1 VSVGRGRWAEVL
13 MAVVPI
19 ALAIFTLLVLVEPD
33 VQPAIFMPRL
43 ALAIDALATLVAVA
57 VAILGWVRF
66 REGGDEA
73 ALWRASALLVL
84 GTINGLMATAT
95 ILGAEEVFGLS
106 LEQPGQLPLWASVIT
121 RGLAGGLL
129 IVAGLVATGRR
140 RQHVRRPLL
149 VLWLP
154 AMVATAAVFLAAG
167 LQESLPPLV
176 TPAGMAA
183 LRANPVAPLMP
194 GVAPVLIAVE
204 ALLGLAYL
212 LAAALSYEAFKRN
225 GRGTDGVLAV
235 GLMLAAFSQ
244 VLFAIHPGTY
254 NSVVTAGDL
263 LRVAFYAT
271 LLATLAVEVRGDIRA
286 LRAANDELTRLREAE
301 LVRAA
306 AEERAHLARELH
318 DGMSQELWYAKLKQ
332 GRLLA
337 LPEIVGG
344 ARELAGEVA
353 GAIESALAEAR
364 QAILALRPAEGG
376 SFAEVVQRYVADFSD
391 RFGIAAECR
400 CDAGADRLSPRAQAE
415 LLRIVQEALANVR
428 KHADATLVR
437 VELTEIGEGLE
448 LRVTDNGRGF
458 ATDRVGRA
466 GYGLSSMEQRAA
478 IIGGSLT
485 IDSREQDG
493 TRVLVQMPL
502 AAEGG

>member
-1 VSVGRGRWAEVL
+1 
-13 MAVVPI
+13 MALVPI
-19 ALAIFTLLVLVEPD
+19 GLAIFTFVVLVDPN
-33 VQPAIFMPRL
+33 VQPAIVNERL
-43 ALAIDALATLVAVA
+43 ALAIDAVATLVAVA

-84 GTINGLMATAT
+84 GTINALMAAAT
-95 ILGAEEVFGLS
+95 IAGVGSGFGLS
-106 LEQPGQLPLWASVIT
+106 LEQPGQLPLWASVVT
-121 RGLAGGLL
+121 RGLAGALL

-140 RQHVRRPLL
+140 RRGVRRPLL

-154 AMVATAAVFLAAG
+154 AMLATAAVFLAAG
-167 LQESLPPLV
+167 VPERLPELV
-176 TPAGMAA
+176 ISPGMTQ
-183 LRANPVAPLMP
+183 LSSRPTAPLMP
-194 GVAPVLIAVE
+194 GTAPLLIMVE
-204 ALLGLAYL
+204 ALLALAYL
-212 LAAALSYEAFKRN
+212 YAAALSYQAYQRN

-254 NSVVTAGDL
+254 SSLVTAGDL

-286 LRAANDELTRLREAE
+286 LRAANLELGRLREAE
-301 LVRAA
+301 GIRAA

-332 GRLLA
+332 GRLMA
-337 LPEIVGG
+337 LPEIVGT

-353 GAIESALAEAR
+353 AAIESALAEAR
-364 QAILALRPAEGG
+364 QAILALRPVEGG

-400 CDAGADRLSPRAQAE
+400 CDAAADRLSARAQAE

-437 VELTEIGEGLE
+437 VELSETADGLE

-458 ATDRVGRA
+458 ATDQVGRA

-485 IDSREQDG
+485 IDSRERDG

-502 AAEGG
+502 VAADGG

>member
-1 VSVGRGRWAEVL
+1 MLVAEGAAEVMLEIGPTLWDLAAPSLIVSEAGGRLTDFAGTPSHTGPQALATNGRLARGDRGRPGRGVSVGRGRWAEVL

-183 LRANPVAPLMP
+183 LRAEP
-194 GVAPVLIAVE
+194 G
-204 ALLGLAYL
+204 G
-212 LAAALSYEAFKRN
+212 AADARCRASADR
-225 GRGTDGVLAV
+225 GRG
-235 GLMLAAFSQ
+235 
-244 VLFAIHPGTY
+244 
-254 NSVVTAGDL
+254 
-263 LRVAFYAT
+263 
-271 LLATLAVEVRGDIRA
+271 
-286 LRAANDELTRLREAE
+286 
-301 LVRAA
+301 
-306 AEERAHLARELH
+306 
-318 DGMSQELWYAKLKQ
+318 
-332 GRLLA
+332 
-337 LPEIVGG
+337 
-344 ARELAGEVA
+344 VA
-353 GAIESALAEAR
+353 GARLPAR
-364 QAILALRPAEGG
+364 CRPVIRGVQAKRPRDRWRAGGWPDAGRLQPGAVRHPSGHLQLRGDRRRPAARG
-376 SFAEVVQRYVADFSD
+376 VLRD
-391 RFGIAAECR
+391 AAG
-400 CDAGADRLSPRAQAE
+400 DAG
-415 LLRIVQEALANVR
+415 
-428 KHADATLVR
+428 
-437 VELTEIGEGLE
+437 
-448 LRVTDNGRGF
+448 GRG
-458 ATDRVGRA
+458 ARRYPGA
-466 GYGLSSMEQRAA
+466 AQRPTT
-478 IIGGSLT
+478 S
-485 IDSREQDG
+485 
-493 TRVLVQMPL
+493 
-502 AAEGG
+502 

>member
-1 VSVGRGRWAEVL
+1 
-13 MAVVPI
+13 MALVPI
-19 ALAIFTLLVLVEPD
+19 AMAVFTLVVLVEPG
-33 VQPAIFMPRL
+33 VQPAIVNLRL
-43 ALAIDALATLVAVA
+43 ALAIDAVATLAAVA
-57 VAILGWVRF
+57 VAILGWVRY

-84 GTINGLMATAT
+84 GTINALMATVT
-95 ILGAEEVFGLS
+95 ILGVETGFGLS
-106 LEQPGQLPLWASVIT
+106 VDDPGQLPLWASVIT

-140 RQHVRRPLL
+140 RKGVRRPLL

-154 AMVATAAVFLAAG
+154 AMLVTAAVFIAAG
-167 LQESLPPLV
+167 IPESLPPLI
-176 TPAGMAA
+176 TPNGMTA
-183 LRANPVAPLMP
+183 LRLDPVASLMP
-194 GVAPVLIAVE
+194 GAAPLLILVE
-204 ALLGLAYL
+204 ALLALGYL
-212 LAAALSYEAFKRN
+212 YAAALSYEAFRRN
-225 GRGTDGVLAV
+225 ARGTDGVLAV

-254 NSVVTAGDL
+254 SSLVTAGDL

-286 LRAANDELTRLREAE
+286 LRAATDELTRLRESE
-301 LVRAA
+301 MVRAA

-332 GRLLA
+332 GRLMA
-337 LPEIVGG
+337 LPEIVGT

-391 RFGIAAECR
+391 RFGIAAECH
-400 CDAGADRLSPRAQAE
+400 CDAGADRFSPRAQAE

-437 VELTEIGEGLE
+437 VELSETGEGLE

-458 ATDRVGRA
+458 VADQVGPA
-466 GYGLSSMEQRAA
+466 GYGLTSMQQRAA

-493 TRVLVQMPL
+493 TRVLVQMPR

>member
-1 VSVGRGRWAEVL
+1 MRGRWPELL
-13 MAVVPI
+13 MALVPLG
-19 ALAIFTLLVLVEPD
+19 LAIFTFIVLVEPN
-33 VQPAIFMPRL
+33 VQPAIVNLRL
-43 ALAIDALATLVAVA
+43 GLAIDALATLVAVA

-84 GTINGLMATAT
+84 GTINALMAAAT
-95 ILGAEEVFGLS
+95 IAGVEAGFGLS
-106 LEQPGQLPLWASVIT
+106 LEAPGQLPLWASVLT
-121 RGLAGGLL
+121 RGLAGALL

-140 RQHVRRPLL
+140 RERVRRPLL

-154 AMVATAAVFLAAG
+154 SLLAMAAVFLAAG
-167 LQESLPPLV
+167 MPERLPELV
-176 TPAGMAA
+176 AQPGIAQ
-183 LRANPVAPLMP
+183 LRSRPTAPLMP
-194 GVAPVLIAVE
+194 GTAPLLIVVE
-204 ALLGLAYL
+204 ALLALGYL
-212 LAAALSYEAFKRN
+212 YAAALSYQAWQRN
-225 GRGTDGVLAV
+225 GRGTDGVLSV
-235 GLMLAAFSQ
+235 GLTLAAFSQ
-244 VLFAIHPGTY
+244 VLFAVHPGTY
-254 NSVVTAGDL
+254 SSMVTAGDL

-286 LRAANDELTRLREAE
+286 LRAAHDELSRLREAE
-301 LVRAA
+301 LIRAA

-332 GRLLA
+332 GRLMA
-337 LPEIVGG
+337 LPEVVGT

-353 GAIESALAEAR
+353 AAIESALAEAR

-400 CDAGADRLSPRAQAE
+400 CEAAADRLSPRAQAE

-437 VELTEIGEGLE
+437 VELTETGDALE

-458 ATDRVGRA
+458 ATERVGRA

>member
-1 VSVGRGRWAEVL
+1 MRRGRWAELL

-19 ALAIFTLLVLVEPD
+19 ALAIFTFLVLVEPTLG
-33 VQPAIFMPRL
+33 PAIINLRL
-43 ALAIDALATLVAVA
+43 ALAIDAVATLVAAA
-57 VAILGWVRF
+57 VAILGWVRY

-95 ILGAEEVFGLS
+95 IFGVEAGFGLS
-106 LEQPGQLPLWASVIT
+106 LDEPGQLPLWASVLA

-129 IVAGLVATGRR
+129 IMAGLVANRR
-140 RQHVRRPLL
+140 ARQVRRPLL
-149 VLWLP
+149 VLWGPSMLIT
-154 AMVATAAVFLAAG
+154 VIVFIAAG
-167 LQESLPPLV
+167 LPDQLPDLV
-176 TPAGMAA
+176 QSPGMAQLQGDPTA
-183 LRANPVAPLMP
+183 ALMP
-194 GVAPVLIAVE
+194 GTAPLLILVE
-204 ALLGLAYL
+204 ALLAIGYL
-212 LAAALSYEAFKRN
+212 YAAALSYQAYQRN

-244 VLFAIHPGTY
+244 VLFAVHPGTY
-254 NSVVTAGDL
+254 STLVTAGDI
-263 LRVAFYAT
+263 LRVAFYGT

-286 LRAANDELTRLREAE
+286 LRAANDELTRLQEAE

-337 LPEIVGG
+337 LPEIVGT

-376 SFAEVVQRYVADFSD
+376 SYAEVVQRYVADFSD

-400 CDAGADRLSPRAQAE
+400 CEAAADRLSPRAQAE

-437 VELTEIGEGLE
+437 VELTETGDGLE
-448 LRVTDNGRGF
+448 LRVSDNGKGF
-458 ATDRVGRA
+458 ATDQVGRA

-485 IDSREQDG
+485 IDSRELDG

>member
-1 VSVGRGRWAEVL
+1 MGRGRWAEPL
-13 MAVVPI
+13 MALVPI
-19 ALAIFTLLVLVEPD
+19 AMAVFTLVVLVEPG
-33 VQPAIFMPRL
+33 VQPAIVNLRL
-43 ALAIDALATLVAVA
+43 ALAIDAVATLAAVA
-57 VAILGWVRF
+57 VAILGWVRY

-84 GTINGLMATAT
+84 GTINALMATVT
-95 ILGAEEVFGLS
+95 ILGVETGFGLS
-106 LEQPGQLPLWASVIT
+106 VDDPGQLPLWASVIT

-140 RQHVRRPLL
+140 RKGVRRPLL

-154 AMVATAAVFLAAG
+154 AMLVTAAVFIAAG
-167 LQESLPPLV
+167 IPESLPPLI
-176 TPAGMAA
+176 TPNGMTA
-183 LRANPVAPLMP
+183 LRLDPVASLMP
-194 GVAPVLIAVE
+194 GAAPLLILVE
-204 ALLGLAYL
+204 ALLALGYL
-212 LAAALSYEAFKRN
+212 YAAALSYEAFRRN
-225 GRGTDGVLAV
+225 ARGTDGVLAV

-254 NSVVTAGDL
+254 SSLVTAGDL

-271 LLATLAVEVRGDIRA
+271 LLATLAAEVRGDIRA
-286 LRAANDELTRLREAE
+286 LRAANDELTRLRESE
-301 LVRAA
+301 MVRAA

-332 GRLLA
+332 GRLMA
-337 LPEIVGG
+337 LPEIVGT

-391 RFGIAAECR
+391 RFGIAAECH
-400 CDAGADRLSPRAQAE
+400 CDAGADRFSPRAQAE

-437 VELTEIGEGLE
+437 VELSETGQGLE

-458 ATDRVGRA
+458 VTDQVGPA
-466 GYGLSSMEQRAA
+466 GYGLTSMQQRAA

-493 TRVLVQMPL
+493 TRVLVQMPR

>member
-1 VSVGRGRWAEVL
+1 VGRGRWAELL
-13 MAVVPI
+13 MALVPI
-19 ALAIFTLLVLVEPD
+19 GLALFTFLVLVEPA
-33 VQPAIFMPRL
+33 VPPAIRNLRL
-43 ALAIDALATLVAVA
+43 ALAIDAVATLVAVA
-57 VAILGWVRF
+57 VAVLGWVRF
-66 REGGDEA
+66 REGGDEP

-84 GTINGLMATAT
+84 GTINALMVAAT
-95 ILGAEEVFGLS
+95 IMRVEVGFGLS
-106 LEQPGQLPLWASVIT
+106 LNQPGQLPLWASVLT
-121 RGLAGGLL
+121 RGLAGALL
-129 IVAGLVATGRR
+129 IVAGLVATGRL
-140 RQHVRRPLL
+140 RQGVRRPVL

-154 AMVATAAVFLAAG
+154 AVLATAAVFLAAG
-167 LQESLPPLV
+167 LPDWLPELV
-176 TPAGMAA
+176 SPPGLAR
-183 LRANPVAPLMP
+183 LRSSPTAPLLP
-194 GVAPVLIAVE
+194 GAAPLLVVIE
-204 ALLGLAYL
+204 ALLAIGYL
-212 LAAALSYEAFKRN
+212 YAAALSYQAYQRN
-225 GRGTDGVLAV
+225 GRGTDAVLAV

-244 VLFAIHPGTY
+244 VLFALHPGTFI
-254 NSVVTAGDL
+254 STVTAGDL

-286 LRAANDELTRLREAE
+286 LRAANDELTRLRDAE

-337 LPEIVGG
+337 LPEIVGT

-353 GAIESALAEAR
+353 GALESALAEAR

-391 RFGIAAECR
+391 RFGIAAECH
-400 CDAGADRLSPRAQAE
+400 CDTTADRLSPRAQAE

-437 VELTEIGEGLE
+437 VELVENGDGLE

-458 ATDRVGRA
+458 ATDQVGRA
-466 GYGLSSMEQRAA
+466 GYGLTSMEQRAA

-485 IDSREQDG
+485 IDSRELDG
-493 TRVLVQMPL
+493 TRVLVQMPR
-502 AAEGG
+502 AADGG

>member
-1 VSVGRGRWAEVL
+1 MRRGRWAVVL
-13 MAVVPI
+13 MALVPI
-19 ALAIFTLLVLVEPD
+19 GLALFTFLVLVEPN
-33 VQPAIFMPRL
+33 VQPAIVNVRL
-43 ALAIDALATLVAVA
+43 SLAIDVLATLVAIAVA
-57 VAILGWVRF
+57 VLGWVRF

-84 GTINGLMATAT
+84 GSINALTAAAT
-95 ILGAEEVFGLS
+95 IMGVDAGFGLS
-106 LEQPGQLPLWASVIT
+106 LDNPGQLPLWATIVT
-121 RGLAGGLL
+121 RGLAGALL
-129 IVAGLVATGRR
+129 IIAGLVATGRR
-140 RQHVRRPLL
+140 RGTVRQPVL

-154 AMVATAAVFLAAG
+154 AMLATAAAFLAAG
-167 LQESLPPLV
+167 VPESLPDLV
-176 TPAGMAA
+176 TPEGLAA
-183 LRANPVAPLMP
+183 MRVNPMAPLMP
-194 GVAPVLIAVE
+194 GVAPALIAIE
-204 ALLGLAYL
+204 AVLALAYL

-225 GRGTDGVLAV
+225 GSGTDGVLAV

-254 NSVVTAGDL
+254 SSIVTAGDL

-286 LRAANDELTRLREAE
+286 LRAANAELTHLREAE
-301 LVRAA
+301 GVRAA

-337 LPEIVGG
+337 LPEIAGA

-353 GAIESALAEAR
+353 TAIETALAEAR
-364 QAILALRPAEGG
+364 QAILALRPVEGG
-376 SFAEVVQRYVADFSD
+376 SFAEVLQRYVADFSD

-400 CDAGADRLSPRAQAE
+400 CDAAANGLSARAQAE

-437 VELTEIGEGLE
+437 VELNETVGGLE

-458 ATDRVGRA
+458 ATDQVGRA

-502 AAEGG
+502 SAEGG

>member
-1 VSVGRGRWAEVL
+1 

-19 ALAIFTLLVLVEPD
+19 ALAIFTFLVLVEPN
-33 VQPAIFMPRL
+33 VEPAIVNLRL
-43 ALAIDALATLVAVA
+43 ALAIDAVATLVAVA

-84 GTINGLMATAT
+84 GTINGLMAAAT
-95 ILGAEEVFGLS
+95 IFGVGGGFGLS
-106 LEQPGQLPLWASVIT
+106 LEQPGQLPLWASVLT
-121 RGLAGGLL
+121 RALAAGLL
-129 IVAGLVATGRR
+129 IMAGLVANRR
-140 RQHVRRPLL
+140 ARHVQRPLL
-149 VLWLP
+149 VLWAPSLLIT
-154 AMVATAAVFLAAG
+154 VVVFIAAG
-167 LQESLPPLV
+167 VPEQLPEL
-176 TPAGMAA
+176 
-183 LRANPVAPLMP
+183 VAPPGIEQLRTNPTASLMP
-194 GVAPVLIAVE
+194 GTAPLLIAVE
-204 ALLGLAYL
+204 ALLAIGYL
-212 LAAALSYEAFKRN
+212 YAATLSYQAYKRN
-225 GRGTDGVLAV
+225 GHGTDAVLAV

-244 VLFAIHPGTY
+244 VLFALHPGTY
-254 NSVVTAGDL
+254 SSLVTAGDI

-337 LPEIVGG
+337 LPEIVGT

-353 GAIESALAEAR
+353 AAIESALAEAR

-400 CDAGADRLSPRAQAE
+400 CDAAADRLSPRAQAE

-437 VELTEIGEGLE
+437 VELTQNGHGLE

-458 ATDRVGRA
+458 ATDQVGRA

-502 AAEGG
+502 AAEGGMTNR

>member
-1 VSVGRGRWAEVL
+1 
-13 MAVVPI
+13 MALVPI
-19 ALAIFTLLVLVEPD
+19 LLAILTFLVLVEPD
-33 VQPAIFMPRL
+33 VQPAIVHERL
-43 ALAIDALATLVAVA
+43 ALAIDAVATLVAVA

-73 ALWRASALLVL
+73 ALWRASAMVVL
-84 GTINGLMATAT
+84 GTINALLATAT
-95 ILGAEEVFGLS
+95 ILGVGAGIGLS
-106 LEQPGQLPLWASVIT
+106 LDQPGQLPLWASVLT
-121 RGLAGGLL
+121 RGLAGALL
-129 IVAGLVATGRR
+129 VVAGLVATGRR
-140 RQHVRRPLL
+140 RSDVRRPLL

-154 AMVATAAVFLAAG
+154 GLLATTAIFVAAG
-167 LQESLPPLV
+167 VPERLPELVSPPGLLQLSTRP
-176 TPAGMAA
+176 T
-183 LRANPVAPLMP
+183 APLMP
-194 GVAPVLIAVE
+194 GTAPLLIMVE
-204 ALLGLAYL
+204 ALLALGYL
-212 LAAALSYEAFKRN
+212 YAAALSYEAYHRN

-254 NSVVTAGDL
+254 SSVVAAGDL

-286 LRAANDELTRLREAE
+286 LRAANAELERLREAE
-301 LVRAA
+301 GVRAA

-332 GRLLA
+332 GRLMA
-337 LPEIVGG
+337 LPEIVGT

-364 QAILALRPAEGG
+364 QAILALRPVEGG

-400 CDAGADRLSPRAQAE
+400 CDAAADRLSARAQAE

-437 VELTEIGEGLE
+437 VELNESDGGLE

-458 ATDRVGRA
+458 ATDQVGRA

-485 IDSREQDG
+485 IDSRERDG

-502 AAEGG
+502 AAADGG

>member
-1 VSVGRGRWAEVL
+1 MGRGRWADVL
-13 MAVVPI
+13 LALVPI
-19 ALAIFTLLVLVEPD
+19 GLAIFTFVVLVEPS
-33 VQPAIFMPRL
+33 VQPAIVNVRL
-43 ALAIDALATLVAVA
+43 ALAIDALATLAAAA

-84 GTINGLMATAT
+84 GTINALMVAAT
-95 ILGAEEVFGLS
+95 IMGVESAFGLS
-106 LEQPGQLPLWASVIT
+106 LDNPGQLPLWASVVT

-140 RQHVRRPLL
+140 RDRVRRPLL

-154 AMVATAAVFLAAG
+154 AMLATAAVFLAAG
-167 LQESLPPLV
+167 AQESLPHMV
-176 TPAGMAA
+176 TTDGIAA
-183 LRANPVAPLMP
+183 IRANPAAPLMP
-194 GVAPVLIAVE
+194 GVAPVLIASE
-204 ALLGLAYL
+204 ALLALGYL

-225 GRGTDGVLAV
+225 GRGTDGVLAL

-254 NSVVTAGDL
+254 ASIVTPGDL

-286 LRAANDELTRLREAE
+286 LRAANAELTRLREAE
-301 LVRAA
+301 GVRAA

-337 LPEIVGG
+337 LPEIVGT

-353 GAIESALAEAR
+353 AAIESALAEAR
-364 QAILALRPAEGG
+364 QAILALRPVEGG

-400 CDAGADRLSPRAQAE
+400 CEAAADRLSPRAQAE

-437 VELTEIGEGLE
+437 VEVKETVDGLE

-458 ATDRVGRA
+458 ATDQVGRA

>member
-1 VSVGRGRWAEVL
+1 VRARHPAEVL
-13 MAVVPI
+13 IAVVPI
-19 ALAIFTLLVLVEPD
+19 ALAAVTFAVLFVPSASL
-33 VQPAIFMPRL
+33 AIMNSRL
-43 ALAIDALATLVAVA
+43 ALVIDAVATLVAVA
-57 VAILGWVRF
+57 VAVLGWVRF
-66 REGGDEA
+66 RESGDEA
-73 ALWRASALLVL
+73 ALRRAAAFLVL
-84 GTINGLMATAT
+84 GSVNALFVAATV
-95 ILGAEEVFGLS
+95 IGVEQGFGLS
-106 LEQPGQLPLWASVIT
+106 LDDPGQLPLWAMILSRGVAAALFIT
-121 RGLAGGLL
+121 AALAA
-129 IVAGLVATGRR
+129 VGRW
-140 RQHVRRPLL
+140 HGAALRRPLL
-149 VLWLP
+149 TVWLP
-154 AMVATAAVFLAAG
+154 SVLSVALVILAASF
-167 LQESLPPLV
+167 QDRLPTLV
-176 TPAGMAA
+176 STRALAVMRDDPA
-183 LRANPVAPLMP
+183 APLMA
-194 GVAPVLIAVE
+194 GEAPLLIICQAIL
-204 ALLGLAYL
+204 ALAYL
-212 LAAALSYEAFKRN
+212 LAAALSYRAFARN

-235 GLMLAAFSQ
+235 GLMVAAFSQ
-244 VLFAIHPGTY
+244 VLFALHPGTY
-254 NSVVTAGDL
+254 SSIVTVGDL
-263 LRVAFYAT
+263 LRIVFYAI

-286 LRAANDELTRLREAE
+286 LRTANQELTLLREAE
-301 LVRAA
+301 GVRAA
-306 AEERAHLARELH
+306 AEERAHLAREIH

-332 GRLLA
+332 GRLMA
-337 LPEIVGG
+337 LPEIVGT

-437 VELTEIGEGLE
+437 VELSETGEGLE

-458 ATDRVGRA
+458 VTDQVGHA
-466 GYGLSSMEQRAA
+466 GYGLTSMQQRAA

>member
-1 VSVGRGRWAEVL
+1 
-13 MAVVPI
+13 MALVPI
-19 ALAIFTLLVLVEPD
+19 ALALFTLVVLVEPG
-33 VQPAIFMPRL
+33 VRPAIRFVRL
-43 ALAIDALATLVAVA
+43 ALAIDALATLAAVA
-57 VAILGWVRF
+57 VAILGWVRY

-84 GTINGLMATAT
+84 GTINALVVTVT
-95 ILGAEEVFGLS
+95 ILGVGAGFGLS
-106 LEQPGQLPLWASVIT
+106 LEEPGQLPLWASVLT

-129 IVAGLVATGRR
+129 IQAGLVATGRR

-154 AMVATAAVFLAAG
+154 SLLAVAAVFIAAG
-167 LQESLPPLV
+167 VPDALPQLISSS
-176 TPAGMAA
+176 GIAA
-183 LRANPVAPLMP
+183 LRTDPVAPLMP
-194 GVAPVLIAVE
+194 GAAPLLIVVE
-204 ALLGLAYL
+204 ALLALAYL
-212 LAAALSYEAFKRN
+212 YAAALSYEAFRRN

-254 NSVVTAGDL
+254 SSLVTAGDL

-286 LRAANDELTRLREAE
+286 LRAANAELTRLRESE
-301 LVRAA
+301 MVRAA

-332 GRLLA
+332 GRLMA
-337 LPEIVGG
+337 LPEIVGT

-400 CDAGADRLSPRAQAE
+400 CDAAADRLSPRAQAE

-437 VELTEIGEGLE
+437 VELSETGEGLE

-458 ATDRVGRA
+458 ATDQVGRA

-485 IDSREQDG
+485 IDSRELDG

-502 AAEGG
+502 AAAGMTDS

>member
-1 VSVGRGRWAEVL
+1 ML
-13 MAVVPI
+13 
-19 ALAIFTLLVLVEPD
+19 
-33 VQPAIFMPRL
+33 RL

-84 GTINGLMATAT
+84 GTINALMATAT
-95 ILGAEEVFGLS
+95 ILGAEAVFGLS

-140 RQHVRRPLL
+140 RQRVRRPLL

-154 AMVATAAVFLAAG
+154 AMLATAAVFLAAG

-286 LRAANDELTRLREAE
+286 LRAANDELTRLRDAE

-437 VELTEIGEGLE
+437 VELTEIGQGLE

-458 ATDRVGRA
+458 ATDQVGRA
-466 GYGLSSMEQRAA
+466 GLWSVEHGAAGRHHWRQPDNRLARAGRHQGA
-478 IIGGSLT
+478 GS
-485 IDSREQDG
+485 D
-493 TRVLVQMPL
+493 
-502 AAEGG
+502 AAGRGRGMTDR

>member
-1 VSVGRGRWAEVL
+1 
-13 MAVVPI
+13 MALVPI
-19 ALAIFTLLVLVEPD
+19 GLAVFTFVVLVEPR
-33 VQPAIFMPRL
+33 VWPAIVNLRL

-57 VAILGWVRF
+57 VAILGWVRY
-66 REGGDEA
+66 REGRDEA

-84 GTINGLMATAT
+84 GTINALMVTAT
-95 ILGAEEVFGLS
+95 VMGVESGFGLS
-106 LEQPGQLPLWASVIT
+106 LESPGQLPLWASVLT

-140 RQHVRRPLL
+140 RERVRRPLL
-149 VLWLP
+149 VFWLP
-154 AMVATAAVFLAAG
+154 AMLATAAVFLAARA
-167 LQESLPPLV
+167 QASLPDLV
-176 TPAGMAA
+176 TPDGVAA
-183 LRANPVAPLMP
+183 IQANPTAPLMP
-194 GVAPVLIAVE
+194 GVAPLLITIEAVL
-204 ALLGLAYL
+204 ALGYL

-225 GRGTDGVLAV
+225 RRGTDGVLAV

-254 NSVVTAGDL
+254 ASLVTPGDL

-286 LRAANDELTRLREAE
+286 LRAANAELTRLREGE
-301 LVRAA
+301 GVRAA

-337 LPEIVGG
+337 LPELVGT

-353 GAIESALAEAR
+353 AAIESALAEAR
-364 QAILALRPAEGG
+364 QAILALRPVEGG

-400 CDAGADRLSPRAQAE
+400 CDAAADRLSPRAQAE

-437 VELTEIGEGLE
+437 VELIETAGGLE

-458 ATDRVGRA
+458 ATDQVGRA

-502 AAEGG
+502 AVEGG